1 MQGQNIVQKPELKSK
16 ARILVVEDQ
25 ETTRYVFRRI
35 LTRAG
40 YAVEE
45 AATGEE
51 GLDKASRLPD
61 LIIADVNLPD
71 MLGYDVCRRIKAN
84 PVTASIPV
92 LQISASFLSDES
104 KVQALEG
111 GADSYLVQPVEPP
124 VLLAQVRALLR
135 LRKAE
140 ALSHLTARQW
150 QTTFD
155 ALSDGLAL
163 ADADGLVVRV
173 NRAFLRLLRLK
184 SFEVEDRPICEV
196 FQSSFGIP
204 LSEWIEAGK
213 TGVSNELPSASNWF
227 RVRYDRIPGDP
238 QRDAGSILLITD
250 ITDQKKLQES
260 LKMSERLAATGRL
273 AHTIAHEIN
282 NPLEALANLLYIVQR
297 DEQEGTKN
305 RHYIDQAALELERI
319 SQITKQI
326 LAYHRNSKQPVPV
339 AANDMIDSVLTMF
352 RAPVSTNHVRLGKRL
367 ESTRIISV
375 QPGEMRQAFGNLIA
389 NALDAIGTGGGT
401 LIVHCMDSTD
411 QRSQRKG
418 VRFVV
423 SDSGAGIPKSAYSHI
438 FDAFYTTKE
447 LKGSGIG
454 LWLTSE
460 VITRHNGRIRLR
472 SRTAGRYRGT
482 IFDIF
487 LPEFTTVAAS
497 VEPRVIEHSAAA
509 EV

>member
-1 MQGQNIVQKPELKSK
+1 MQGQNMVQEPEAKPK
-16 ARILVVEDQ
+16 ARVLVIDDQ

-45 AATGEE
+45 AATGEQ
-51 GLDKASRLPD
+51 GLDKATRSPD
-61 LIIADVNLPD
+61 LVIADVNLPD

-84 PVTASIPV
+84 PLTASIPV

-111 GADSYLVQPVEPP
+111 GADSYLIQPVEPT
-124 VLLAQVRALLR
+124 VLLAQVQALLR

-150 QTTFD
+150 QATFD

-184 SFEVEDRPICEV
+184 SSEVEDKHISEV

-204 LSEWIEAGK
+204 LSALIEAKK
-213 TGVSNELPSASNWF
+213 TGMASELSAASSWF
-227 RVRYDRIPGDP
+227 RVRHDQIPDSP
-238 QRDAGSILLITD
+238 QREAGSILLITD
-250 ITDQKKLQES
+250 ITNQKKLEET

-282 NPLEALANLLYIVQR
+282 NPLEALANLLFIVQQ
-297 DEQEGTKN
+297 DEPPGTRN
-305 RHYIDQAALELERI
+305 RYYIDQASLELNRI
-319 SQITKQI
+319 SEITKQI

-367 ESTRIISV
+367 ESSRAISV

-389 NALDAIGTGGGT
+389 NALDAIGVGGGT
-401 LIVHCMDSTD
+401 LIVHCLDSTD
-411 QRSQRKG
+411 QRSNRKG
-418 VRFVV
+418 VRFVL
-423 SDSGAGIPKSAYSHI
+423 SDSGTGIPKSAYSHI

-460 VITRHNGRIRLR
+460 VITRHNGRIRVR

-482 IFDIF
+482 IFDVF
-487 LPEFTTVAAS
+487 LPEYTKG
-497 VEPRVIEHSAAA
+497 
-509 EV
+509 

>member
-1 MQGQNIVQKPELKSK
+1 MQGQNIVQELKEKSK
-16 ARILVVEDQ
+16 ARVLVIDDQ

-35 LTRAG
+35 LSRAG
-40 YAVEE
+40 YVVEE

-51 GLDKASRLPD
+51 GLDKVSRAPD
-61 LIIADVNLPD
+61 LVIADVNLPD
-71 MLGYDVCRRIKAN
+71 MLGYDVCRRIKTN
-84 PVTASIPV
+84 PLTASIPV

-111 GADSYLVQPVEPP
+111 GADSYLIQPVEPT
-124 VLLAQVRALLR
+124 VLLAQVQALLR

-150 QTTFD
+150 QSTFD

-163 ADADGLVVRV
+163 SDGDGLIVRV

-184 SFEVEDRPICEV
+184 SSEVEDKPISV
-196 FQSSFGIP
+196 IFQSSFGIP
-204 LSEWIEAGK
+204 LSELIETRK
-213 TGVSNELPSASNWF
+213 TGVASELQAASSWF
-227 RVRYDRIPGDP
+227 RVRYDQISVDP

-250 ITDQKKLQES
+250 ITDQKKLQET
-260 LKMSERLAATGRL
+260 LMMSERLAATGRL

-282 NPLEALANLLYIVQR
+282 NPLEALANLVYIVQR
-297 DEQEGTKN
+297 DEPVGTKN
-305 RHYIDQAALELERI
+305 RDYLDQASLELERI

-352 RAPVSTNHVRLGKRL
+352 RALVSSNHVRLGKRL
-367 ESTRIISV
+367 ESSRVVSV

-389 NALDAIGTGGGT
+389 NALDAIGTSGGR
-401 LIVHCMDSTD
+401 LIVHCLNSTD

-423 SDSGAGIPKSAYSHI
+423 SDSGSGIPESAYSHI

-460 VITRHNGRIRLR
+460 VIRRHQGRIRVR
-472 SRTAGRYRGT
+472 SRTSGCYRGT

-487 LPEFTTVAAS
+487 LPEYT
-497 VEPRVIEHSAAA
+497 SA
-509 EV
+509 

>member
-1 MQGQNIVQKPELKSK
+1 MMQEPKSNSK
-16 ARILVVEDQ
+16 AHILVIDDQ

-40 YAVEE
+40 YAVAE

-51 GLDKASRLPD
+51 GLAKATRSPD

-84 PVTASIPV
+84 PLTASIPV

-111 GADSYLVQPVEPP
+111 GADSYLIQPVEPT
-124 VLLAQVRALLR
+124 VLLAQVQALLR

-140 ALSHLTARQW
+140 SLSHLTARQW

-163 ADADGLVVRV
+163 VDADGLVVRM
-173 NRAFLRLLRLK
+173 NSAFLRLLRLK
-184 SFEVEDRPICEV
+184 SSEVKDRPVSEV
-196 FQSSFGIP
+196 FQFAFGIP
-204 LSEWIEAGK
+204 LSDFIEARRNG
-213 TGVSNELPSASNWF
+213 TANELSSASSWF
-227 RVRYDRIPGDP
+227 RVRYDSIPAEP
-238 QRDAGSILLITD
+238 QLDAGSILLITD
-250 ITDQKKLQES
+250 ITDQKRLQET
-260 LKMSERLAATGRL
+260 LRMSERLAATGRL

-282 NPLEALANLLYIVQR
+282 NPLEALANLLYLVQQ
-297 DEQEGTKN
+297 DESVDP
-305 RHYIDQAALELERI
+305 RSRYYVDQASLELNRV

-352 RAPVSTNHVRLGKRL
+352 RALISTNRVKLDKRL
-367 ESTRIISV
+367 EACRVISV
-375 QPGEMRQAFGNLIA
+375 QPGDMRQAFGNIIA
-389 NALDAIGTGGGT
+389 NALDAIGAGGGT

-411 QRSQRKG
+411 LHSQCKG
-418 VRFVV
+418 VRFVI
-423 SDSGAGIPKSAYSHI
+423 SDTGSGIPEPARPHI

-447 LKGSGIG
+447 LRGSGIG

-460 VITRHNGRIRLR
+460 VITRHGGHIRVR

-487 LPEFTTVAAS
+487 LPE
-497 VEPRVIEHSAAA
+497 HSQRSGQ
-509 EV
+509 

>member
-1 MQGQNIVQKPELKSK
+1 MVQEPNAKSK
-16 ARILVVEDQ
+16 ARILIIEDRA
-25 ETTRYVFRRI
+25 TTRYVFLRI

-40 YAVEE
+40 YSIDEAV
-45 AATGEE
+45 TGEE
-51 GLDKASRLPD
+51 GLAKVTNSPD
-61 LIIADVNLPD
+61 LVIADVNLPD

-84 PVTASIPV
+84 PLTASIPV

-111 GADSYLVQPVEPP
+111 GADSYLIQPVEPT

-150 QTTFD
+150 QSTFD

-163 ADADGLVVRV
+163 IDADGLVVRV
-173 NRAFLRLLRLK
+173 NRAFLRLLHLK
-184 SFEVEDRPICEV
+184 SSEVEDRPISEV
-196 FQSSFGIP
+196 FQTIFGIP
-204 LSEWIEAGK
+204 LSDLIEARK
-213 TGVSNELPSASNWF
+213 TDAAYELPAASSWF
-227 RVRYDRIPGDP
+227 RVRYDPIPGDP

-250 ITDQKKLQES
+250 ITNQKKLQES

-282 NPLEALANLLYIVQR
+282 NPLEALSNLLYIVQQ
-297 DEQEGTKN
+297 DESMATKS
-305 RHYIDQAALELERI
+305 RSYIDQASLELDRV

-352 RAPVSTNHVRLGKRL
+352 RALVLTNNVRLGKRL
-367 ESTRIISV
+367 DSSRVISV
-375 QPGEMRQAFGNLIA
+375 QPGEMRQAFGNIIS
-389 NALDAIGTGGGT
+389 NALDAIGTGGGR
-401 LIVHCMDSTD
+401 LIVHCMDSID
-411 QRSQRKG
+411 QPSQRRG

-423 SDSGAGIPKSAYSHI
+423 SDTGSGIKESAKPHI

-460 VITRHNGRIRLR
+460 VITRHNGRIRVR
-472 SRTAGRYRGT
+472 SRTAGPYRGT

-487 LPEFTTVAAS
+487 LPE
-497 VEPRVIEHSAAA
+497 HSKGSA
-509 EV
+509 